1 MVATS
6 LIERALDAVVPWFA
20 DRCPRGLERHVEPCL
35 TPPRALSD
43 VLTCRV
49 VVFCA
54 EFPQSE
60 AYIACVKY
68 VHKYISKPDRFV
80 TSRLHCAAKWH
91 EQARMLSHA
100 LPVDVVRVIGAHVCE
115 RAAIMLQKWM
125 RGASVRLAWVAVD
138 DGFIQS
144 LCSACIPP
152 NLRADG
158 GSLLFSQ
165 LLPRSFLL

>member
-1 MVATS
+1 MRWS
-6 LIERALDAVVPWFA
+6 
-20 DRCPRGLERHVEPCL
+20 RGLQTDVLVDLERPVEPCL

-125 RGASVRLAWVAVD
+125 RGAAVRLAWGLPCLCD
-138 DGFIQS
+138 MDG
-144 LCSACIPP
+144 
-152 NLRADG
+152 NLVY
-158 GSLLFSQ
+158 LL
-165 LLPRSFLL
+165 

>member
-1 MVATS
+1 MQTDV
-6 LIERALDAVVPWFA
+6 LVD
-20 DRCPRGLERHVEPCL
+20 LERPVEPCL

-100 LPVDVVRVIGAHVCE
+100 LPVDVVRVIGACVVY
-115 RAAIMLQKWM
+115 L
-125 RGASVRLAWVAVD
+125 
-138 DGFIQS
+138 
-144 LCSACIPP
+144 
-152 NLRADG
+152 
-158 GSLLFSQ
+158 
-165 LLPRSFLL
+165 

>member
-1 MVATS
+1 MK
-6 LIERALDAVVPWFA
+6 
-20 DRCPRGLERHVEPCL
+20 RCPRVVLVDLERPVEPCL
-35 TPPRALSD
+35 TPPRAL
-43 VLTCRV
+43 LTCRV

-115 RAAIMLQKWM
+115 RAAH
-125 RGASVRLAWVAVD
+125 RCPESEEAVRLLVVRRPETHEWY
-138 DGFIQS
+138 
-144 LCSACIPP
+144 
-152 NLRADG
+152 
-158 GSLLFSQ
+158 
-165 LLPRSFLL
+165 